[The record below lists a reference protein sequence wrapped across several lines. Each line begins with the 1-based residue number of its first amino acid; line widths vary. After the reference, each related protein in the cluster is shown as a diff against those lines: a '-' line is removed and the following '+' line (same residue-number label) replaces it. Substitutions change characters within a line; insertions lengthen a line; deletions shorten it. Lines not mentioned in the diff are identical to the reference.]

1 MNHWMD
7 GTAAGY
13 RRDGKRKQGGQLQ
26 THAGELPNQT
36 SRAPSRECGGGE
48 GFEFDSSCSPALSD
62 EGEMR
67 EIIQRA
73 LHWTRGSEWLRPV
86 SIPV

>member
-1 MNHWMD
+1 MRSENEEANCKHTLASCRTKLS
-7 GTAAGY
+7 GA
-13 RRDGKRKQGGQLQ
+13 
-26 THAGELPNQT
+26 PN
-36 SRAPSRECGGGE
+36 RECGGGE